1 VTISGKLQADQ
12 SPADED
18 SSIVVDSQSKCI
30 GADEAEE
37 LVERNYAA
45 VYRYAYRLAGCA
57 ATAEDITQD
66 VFMKAIGHLRQLR
79 SGAAERSWLLTI
91 TRREF
96 MRWLR
101 QIARPALGR
110 PGPLDEEALLDA
122 DRSPG
127 ADAPPLD
134 NEDWVQAALSQ
145 LNEDARVALLMYYFE
160 DLSYAEIAQQ
170 LQIPIGTVMSR
181 LSRGREHLRQGLER
195 LARPQSTTSSPSV
208 NSTPANGDRPA
219 PATLHTHVIGSQS
232 ESKPPAQEA
241 QHG

>member
-1 VTISGKLQADQ
+1 VTISGKLQV
-12 SPADED
+12 DED
-18 SSIVVDSQSKCI
+18 SSIVVDSQSQCI
-30 GADEAEE
+30 DVRDAEE

-45 VYRYAYRLAGCA
+45 VYRYAFRLAGCA

-66 VFMKAIGHLRQLR
+66 VFMKAIAHLDQLR
-79 SGAAERSWLLTI
+79 CGDAERGWLLAI

-101 QIARPALGR
+101 QVARPAHGR
-110 PGPLDEEALLDA
+110 PTSLDAEEALDTQA
-122 DRSPG
+122 GTETSE
-127 ADAPPLD
+127 PPLD
-134 NEDWVQAALSQ
+134 NQDWVRAALSQ
-145 LNEDARVALLMYYFE
+145 LNDDARVALLMYYFE

-195 LARPQSTTSSPSV
+195 LSRPQSP
-208 NSTPANGDRPA
+208 PADAHIALG
-219 PATLHTHVIGSQS
+219 THVLGPQS
-232 ESKPPAQEA
+232 NSKPPAKEA